1 LLWNSEI
8 KLLHIDLPA
17 LVLQTRDRSA
27 VLPDDPHVST
37 SMLDALQSLLQAK
50 LLWP

>member
-17 LVLQTRDRSA
+17 LVLQTNDCSA

-37 SMLDALQSLLQAK
+37 SMLDVDEPLLQAK